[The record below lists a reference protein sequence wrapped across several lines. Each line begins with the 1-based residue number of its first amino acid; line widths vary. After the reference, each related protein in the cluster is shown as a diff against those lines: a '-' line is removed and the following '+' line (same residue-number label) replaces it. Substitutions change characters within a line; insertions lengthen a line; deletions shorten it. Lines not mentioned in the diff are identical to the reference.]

1 MFFNY
6 VCLDFLVALAVNHK
20 ISANRVS
27 GISLLTQVLQW
38 LPHTQH
44 LRPTSL
50 RTAFRALSPRLHLL
64 SNELLVILE
73 TGLFQPSELLP
84 SPGTFLLLQTHQL
97 YHLPALLLS
106 PCCTHGMLAH
116 HFMDTCAATPCSS
129 RGWFLL
135 GLSPWQAQCIIFLVL
150 RLWFFTFSWMR
161 T

>member
-6 VCLDFLVALAVNHK
+6 VCLDFLVALALNHK

-50 RTAFRALSPRLHLL
+50 RTAVRALSPRLHLL
-64 SNELLVILE
+64 CNELLVILE
-73 TGLFQPSELLP
+73 RGQFQPSELLP
-84 SPGTFLLLQTHQL
+84 SPGTLLLLQTHQL
-97 YHLPALLLS
+97 YHLPAHSCS
-106 PCCTHGMLAH
+106 PRDAH
-116 HFMDTCAATPCSS
+116 PSLHRHTRSHTL
-129 RGWFLL
+129 FLKRL
-135 GLSPWQAQCIIFLVL
+135 VPSWSLCPWQAQGIIFLVL
-150 RLWFFTFSWMR
+150 RLRFFTFSWMR